1 MTTKKKRRQYRRR
14 EKFGLTDLRVLL
26 DLIVTAENV
35 ILGLLS
41 IIISTIT
48 IVKMLK

>member
-26 DLIVTAENV
+26 DLIGSVENV
-35 ILGLLS
+35 VLELLS
-41 IIISTIT
+41 IIISIIT